1 MAVKQWSQ
9 TAGDNDDSDP
19 DINWLEGM
27 APGAVNNSARAM
39 MSAIAAWYAQIDGG
53 TVSGGTVGGS
63 ASAITLTC
71 SPTVDARAAG
81 QRYLFKLG
89 STITGAT
96 TLAVDGLA
104 AGAIQWNQAAIVA
117 NDFAANDWIMVADDG
132 TNYQLITP
140 PKLSAYAQ
148 INNLT
153 ADGTGATGDKIPTY
167 DVSTSLPKY
176 ILISTLQTLLAAS
189 AAQQETGTSTAVYVT
204 PGVQARHPSATKA
217 SVNFTTRGTN
227 GTATLNSAYNV
238 ASVTR
243 TGTGAYT
250 VAFTTAFSSANYTM
264 ASSYVDSSGT
274 LNLLIFRVTAGTTS
288 CTIKIISASGGG
300 ATDLGDTIDLIFT
313 GDQ

>member
-1 MAVKQWSQ
+1 MMA
-9 TAGDNDDSDP
+9 A
-19 DINWLEGM
+19 L
-27 APGAVNNSARAM
+27 
-39 MSAIAAWYAQIDGG
+39 AAWRILIGYG

-63 ASAITLTC
+63 ASAVTLTC
-71 SPTVDARAAG
+71 SPTVAARVAG
-81 QRYLFKLG
+81 QRYVFKLG
-89 STITGAT
+89 SAITGAT

-104 AGAIQWNQAAIVA
+104 SGAIQWNQAAIVA
-117 NDFAANDWIMVADDG
+117 NDFAANDWVMVVDDG
-132 TNYQLITP
+132 TNYQLVTP
-140 PKLSAYAQ
+140 PKLSAYGQ

-153 ADGTGATGDKIPTY
+153 ADGTGATGDYWPTY
-167 DVSTSLPKY
+167 DVSTSLPKK
-176 ILISTLQTLLAAS
+176 LLFSTYQTLMAAS
-189 AAQQETGTSTAVYVT
+189 AAQQEAASSAAVNVT
-204 PGVQARHPSATKA
+204 PAVQQRHPSANKA

-250 VAFTTAFSSANYTM
+250 VAFTTAFSSANYVM
-264 ASSYVDSSGT
+264 ASSYVDSGGT